1 LTALAG
7 IVIAACNI
15 VVNNHAEG
23 RTFDTASEVSTCET
37 AVLLGTNPKSRFHG
51 HDNFFYKARIDATVA
66 LWKKGKFRKLIISG
80 AKRPGYDEPTAMKR
94 DLTKRGVPDSIIRLD
109 GEGNRTYASV
119 VNIKNVYHEDSVIVI
134 SQKWHNQRFIYIGDR
149 LGLYAVGMNA
159 EDFQDPLARLTHVR
173 ELLARVKMFVD
184 FL

>member
-1 LTALAG
+1 
-7 IVIAACNI
+7 
-15 VVNNHAEG
+15 
-23 RTFDTASEVSTCET
+23 
-37 AVLLGTNPKSRFHG
+37 
-51 HDNFFYKARIDATVA
+51 
-66 LWKKGKFRKLIISG
+66 
-80 AKRPGYDEPTAMKR
+80 MKR